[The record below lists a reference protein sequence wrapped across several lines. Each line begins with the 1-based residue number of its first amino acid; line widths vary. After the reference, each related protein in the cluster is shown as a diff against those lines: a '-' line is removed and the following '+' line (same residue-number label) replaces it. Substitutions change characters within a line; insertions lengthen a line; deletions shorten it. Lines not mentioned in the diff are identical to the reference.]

1 MSWTQDDINALKR
14 AIAKG
19 ATTVKVGDEQ
29 ITFDSLSALQR
40 RLAMMEAEVNAA
52 GAASRQ
58 TYPAFAPRPL

>member
-40 RLAMMEAEVNAA
+40 RLAMMEHEVNATS
-52 GAASRQ
+52 AASRQ
-58 TYPAFAPRPL
+58 TYPTFAVRPL